1 MTQLLRIELY
11 KIFKRPRTY
20 ISFGIVTAITFVIQL
35 AMLTDG
41 KTFVGFALQGVN
53 EQFDIHGNILN
64 GYLVAYIILQS
75 LLIHIPLLVAL
86 VAGDTLAG
94 EANLGTLRLL
104 LTKPISRSQ
113 LVMVK
118 FLSSFI
124 YTVLLIIW
132 LAVVALFLSMLLFG
146 RGDMINLKSD
156 AFVLLLKHDIMWRY
170 AAAFLFAVLAMT
182 TIAAMSM
189 LLSAFADN
197 SIGPIIA
204 TMGIVVVLTILS
216 NLELPLFNIVKPY
229 LFTTHMIGWKGF
241 FDDPVPFAAIAR
253 SALVLCTYTIAFISA
268 TIFYFNKKDIRS

>member
-1 MTQLLRIELY
+1 MIQLLRIELY

-41 KTFVGFALQGVN
+41 KSFMGFAMQGIN

-86 VAGDTLAG
+86 VAGDALAG
-94 EANLGTLRLL
+94 EANSGTLRLM
-104 LTKPISRSQ
+104 LTKPVSRPK
-113 LVMVK
+113 LVLVK
-118 FLSSFI
+118 FTGSFI

-132 LAVVALFLSMLLFG
+132 LAVVALFFSMALFG
-146 RGDMINLKSD
+146 TGDMLNLKSD
-156 AFVLLLKHDIMWRY
+156 TIILFLQHDVLWRY
-170 AAAFLFAVLAMT
+170 AAAFLFATLAMT
-182 TIAAMSM
+182 TIASMSL

-197 SIGPIIA
+197 SIGPIIS

-216 NLELPLFNIVKPY
+216 NLNLPLFNIIKPY

-241 FDDPVPFAAIAR
+241 FDDPLPLAAICR
-253 SALVLCTYTIAFISA
+253 SAIVLVLYTIGFLAV
-268 TIFYFNKKDIRS
+268 TIFYFNKKDIKS

>member
-35 AMLTDG
+35 AMLSDG
-41 KTFVGFALQGVN
+41 KSFVGFALQGIN

-94 EANLGTLRLL
+94 EANLGTLRLI
-104 LTKPISRSQ
+104 LTKPISRAQ

-118 FLSSFI
+118 FTSSFI
-124 YTVLLIIW
+124 YTVLLIVW
-132 LAVVALFLSMLLFG
+132 LAIVALFLSLLLFG

-156 AFVLLLKHDIMWRY
+156 AFVMLLQNDVMWRY

-189 LLSAFADN
+189 FLSAFADN
-197 SIGPIIA
+197 SIGPIMS

-216 NLELPLFNIVKPY
+216 NLELPLFSLIKPY

-241 FDDPVPFAAIAR
+241 FDDPVPYSAIYR
-253 SALVLCTYTIAFISA
+253 SAGALFLYTIGFIVA
-268 TIFYFNKKDIRS
+268 TIFYFNKKDIKS